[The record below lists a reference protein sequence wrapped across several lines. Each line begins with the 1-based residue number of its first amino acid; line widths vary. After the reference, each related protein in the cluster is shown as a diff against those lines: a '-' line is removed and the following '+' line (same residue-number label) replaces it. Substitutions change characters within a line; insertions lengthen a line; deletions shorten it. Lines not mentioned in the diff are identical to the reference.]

1 LFDALHHLAVGKC
14 RIPPAMTGYN
24 TDNSGYNSVGRK
36 RRETF
41 SEADFSDADREFTA
55 ILAAMRI
62 ADEGEFAGKT
72 LKSPMA
78 SEKQLDRLKK
88 ICSRVS
94 SNFII

>member
-1 LFDALHHLAVGKC
+1 
-14 RIPPAMTGYN
+14 MTGYS
-24 TDNSGYNSVGRK
+24 TDNSGYKSLGRK

-41 SEADFSDADREFTA
+41 SEADFLDAESEFAA
-55 ILAAMRI
+55 IVAAMRN
-62 ADEGEFAGKT
+62 ADEGEFSSKT

-94 SNFII
+94 SNFNN

>member
-1 LFDALHHLAVGKC
+1 
-14 RIPPAMTGYN
+14 MTGYN
-24 TDNSGYNSVGRK
+24 TDNSAYNPLGRK

-41 SEADFSDADREFTA
+41 SEADFLDAEQEFAA

-88 ICSRVS
+88 ICNRVS
-94 SNFII
+94 SNFDN